1 VRKYIPTFDAHF
13 PDEDRT
19 AAIQHLLQSNY
30 WTSDKKVDK
39 FERKFSARLG
49 RSFATM
55 TNSGSSALLAA
66 IYAMGWK
73 PGDRII
79 TPAVTFPTAIS
90 PLLWF
95 GLVPVLVDVDD
106 TLNIDPQKMEDSIKA
121 VGGVEGAV
129 IPHTLGNPVDPQ
141 VWDFFSRAVEDCCD
155 ALGSTINGQQCGTF
169 GTVSCFSFYPAHHI
183 TTIEG
188 GMAVSRSSAMAEQIR
203 QFVNWGRACWC
214 RPGSD
219 NSCGKR
225 HESVV
230 DGIPWDHKYEFVSA
244 GGNFKP
250 GFDIQGLIGLRQLDR
265 EEEYR
270 ERRGKNHATI
280 TKAIEPAS
288 DLIRTVVS
296 LPGSHPNW
304 FGYPIGLA
312 KQDRKEVIANLE
324 QAGVGTRLIFGGN
337 MGRHRFLDGRFIA
350 PIALTKSDEVM
361 RGWFVVAC
369 NHTVSLEEAQYI
381 GDTVR
386 WAVTG

>member
-1 VRKYIPTFDAHF
+1 VRKYIPAFDAHF

-30 WTSDKKVDK
+30 WTSGKKVDE
-39 FERKFSARLG
+39 FERVFAKRIG

-73 PGDRII
+73 PGDKII

-95 GLVPVLVDVDD
+95 GLIPVLVDVDD

-129 IPHTLGNPVDPQ
+129 IPHTLGNPMDPQ

-155 ALGSTINGQQCGTF
+155 ALGSTINGQKCGTF

-183 TTIEG
+183 TSIEG
-188 GMAVSRSSAMAEQIR
+188 GMAVSRSSAIAEQIR

-214 RPGSD
+214 RPGQD

-250 GFDIQGLIGLRQLDR
+250 GFDIQGLIGLKQLER
-265 EEEYR
+265 EEGYGVLRRRNYSIIR
-270 ERRGKNHATI
+270 EEI
-280 TKAIEPAS
+280 ISSDVQSAIQLSNS
-288 DLIRTVVS
+288 D
-296 LPGSHPNW
+296 PCW
-304 FGYPIGLA
+304 FGYPIILA
-312 KQDRKEVIANLE
+312 RDCRKDVIGKIEGN
-324 QAGVGTRLIFGGN
+324 GVGTRLIFGGN
-337 MGRHRFLDGRFIA
+337 MARQSFLKGRFIA
-350 PIALTKSDEVM
+350 PLESGLPNADKIM
-361 RGWFVVAC
+361 QRGFIVGC
-369 NHTVSLEEAQYI
+369 NHTISEEEAHYI
-381 GDTVR
+381 GETVK